1 MFWNAG
7 DGRHRRWMIDPGISS
22 DRWSGNFW
30 QWSILYSLP
39 LAHRRKL
46 SIAQLCEALAM
57 AYFVHDRRVF
67 GLDAADLLFMGS
79 GIALAAAILFFA
91 TTF

>member
-1 MFWNAG
+1 
-7 DGRHRRWMIDPGISS
+7 
-22 DRWSGNFW
+22 
-30 QWSILYSLP
+30 
-39 LAHRRKL
+39 
-46 SIAQLCEALAM
+46 M